1 MKISLLGPS
10 GSYTEKAAN
19 QFFSNPKNGV
29 SPEFIYQSA
38 IESTVLGLFK
48 DESERAD
55 FAVIPIENSI
65 EGAVGISMDL
75 LLEKEVVIAAEI
87 VLPISHCL
95 LISKNAA
102 EDSDFSLDDIC
113 CVYSHSQAL
122 YQCRSFIRDN
132 LKNARLSETESTS
145 KAALIVSDAN
155 DGGGNSGSF
164 DSAGHKSVSAA
175 IASAEAGEKYGLK
188 AVRCGIQDNIAN
200 FTRFAVLARSDA
212 PIQNAANA
220 FLSGDFLSKNDDGS
234 TCLKTSLV
242 FSPTHDKPGALFH
255 ILEIFYLRQI
265 NLTRIESRPSK
276 KALGEYYFYIDLEGT
291 PADKDVAEALSQVS
305 EKASKVKILGTYGKI
320 SSTSR

>member
-19 QFFSNPKNGV
+19 QFFSNLKNGA

-38 IESTVLGLFK
+38 IESTVLGLFN
-48 DESERAD
+48 DESGRAD

-75 LLEKEVVIAAEI
+75 LLEKDVVIVAEI

-102 EDSDFSLDDIC
+102 KDPDFSLDDIG

-155 DGGGNSGSF
+155 GAGNSGSF

-188 AVRCGIQDNIAN
+188 AIRCGIQDNIAN

-212 PIQNAANA
+212 PIPNADA
-220 FLSGDFLSKNDDGS
+220 FLSKDILSKNDDGS

-276 KALGEYYFYIDLEGT
+276 KALGEYYFYIDLEGA

-305 EKASKVKILGTYGKI
+305 EKSSKIKILGTYGKI